1 MYVYIYDEFTNQ
13 AKYKKLLYKIE
24 RRLTDLNLNGE
35 TIRLGALKDLK
46 TAIEDKIKRG
56 AKTIV
61 AVGDGQTVN
70 RIMNII
76 VDKSREKKYL
86 TLGIISLDEKINFV
100 ANSLGIKN
108 IEDACDIL
116 LARRVET
123 FKLAQIN
130 QGYFLFKVNIN
141 SPNTVLEIDRDY
153 AIKNTD
159 MANIEILSTLNLKD
173 LPDTEKRKLK
183 LTIRNKDGQS
193 AFPFNEL
200 LVVNRDIPI
209 IIDDSFKIDGPARI
223 KPSQEEI
230 KIIVGKERQI

>member
-46 TAIEDKIKRG
+46 TAIDSKTKRG

-70 RIMNII
+70 RVTNII
-76 VDKSREKKYL
+76 VDKSREKNYL
-86 TLGIISLDEKINFV
+86 TLGIISLDEKTNFV

-141 SPNTVLEIDRDY
+141 GSNTVLEIDRDY

-159 MANIEILSTLNLKD
+159 LANIEIISTLNLKD
-173 LPDTEKRKLK
+173 LGDHEEKKLK

-193 AFPFNEL
+193 TFPFNEL
-200 LVVNRDIPI
+200 LVVNRDIPV
-209 IIDDSFKIDGPARI
+209 IIDASFVIDGPARI